1 MAKRKSFLNEFL
13 RLKKVDGIYAK
24 DRSKGFRYLHNTI
37 TKRLAEGKEF
47 KLGDLD
53 FSKFTDEDIIDY
65 FRYYENNLEPI
76 ANEAN
81 TLFYQINNDASVF
94 PVRRQYRGVLR

>member
-1 MAKRKSFLNEFL
+1 MAKRKSYLNEFL
-13 RLKKVDGIYAK
+13 RLKKVNGIYAK

-53 FSKFTDEDIIDY
+53 FSKLQKMSLVNIFGIMNCILS
-65 FRYYENNLEPI
+65 RWLWKVPHCSI
-76 ANEAN
+76 K
-81 TLFYQINNDASVF
+81 
-94 PVRRQYRGVLR
+94 

>member
-53 FSKFTDEDIIDY
+53 FSKFTEDELSEYI
-65 FRYYENNLEPI
+65 RYYELHLEPM
-76 ANEAN
+76 AVEGAALLN
-81 TLFYQINNDASVF
+81 QIRCDTVKF
-94 PVRRQYRGVLR
+94 PRGKQYRGVA

>member
-1 MAKRKSFLNEFL
+1 MAKRKSFLDEFL

-53 FSKFTDEDIIDY
+53 FSKFTEDELSEYIW
-65 FRYYENNLEPI
+65 YYELHLEPM
-76 ANEAN
+76 AVEGAALLN
-81 TLFYQINNDASVF
+81 QIRCDTVKF
-94 PVRRQYRGVLR
+94 PHRKQYRGVA